1 MSNEDYRQG
10 YRDGF
15 KDGQEAEKNKVNPY
29 DMSKW
34 RQAPLQVKETC
45 PKCGIKISGVM
56 GYVCY
61 SPGCPTFPQVTCGPS
76 VSTTMGAVGAMGQ
89 AISDAIGYNYQKED
103 ASSGH
108 VGYNKEY
115 VRQHGEWY
123 DGTWYPDRG
132 R

>member
-15 KDGQEAEKNKVNPY
+15 KDGQEAEKKKINPY
-29 DMSKW
+29 DISKW
-34 RQAPLQVKETC
+34 RQEPVQVKETC

-61 SPGCPTFPQVTCGPS
+61 SPNCPTFPQVTCGPS
-76 VSTTMGAVGAMGQ
+76 VSTTMGAMSGKTTNEQ
-89 AISDAIGYNYQKED
+89 GYNYQKED

-115 VRQHGEWY
+115 VRQHGKWY